1 MVDKCGKAKPF
12 VFLVK
17 HQDQLDEAVALVAGD
32 ADIKATLLF
41 VLGFG
46 APLELIGSSTLKE
59 RESKVP
65 LVDAAGKVST
75 RKVQCWSNHNTFDQS
90 KVRVVVP
97 VDKRPPVT
105 TRETSKLDTLVIRL
119 SLDKRFTDTKAWH
132 KICQNPGVVARAW
145 MKDVAPV
152 CQPFLQDTWG
162 WELLPGSGG
171 ADTVIKGLVRVKK
184 KDQLTHL
191 LAASGK
197 VSQEVRV
204 FLVPL
209 DWTLTPK
216 TWGKRPY
223 VSWVEKRPK
232 EDDQAYM
239 ARAAKLN
246 VNCGLARGWRQI
258 GVRSLTEVPTT
269 PVVPVRTWILKSAP
283 RYWTMEQVTNF
294 LEASN
299 FGSIGFVSK
308 KWERFGTSWIFKGQR
323 DGPAY
328 LQLLYSG
335 DCFDSDSGKFLIAE
349 KLQPA
354 AWKQAHGTKL
364 REEKRVSLRFGR
376 PTAEASE
383 AAAIPVPSETGTPKS
398 GQQQEEDNMDLS
410 EKAKRNES
418 GGLRESP
425 AKKRAKAQPLPAGVT
440 KVDNAGG
447 GDCLFHSVAQS
458 IQHVDNKACHHR
470 QVRAAAVAHLKRHAS
485 KYAFFWDHRSPDST
499 LVSIKDLQED
509 FLNYLSLV
517 EKVGSWSG
525 NLELAALAS
534 TLDRPI
540 YVIHEMGQ
548 IYGFNLDGS
557 EKD

>member
-1 MVDKCGKAKPF
+1 LVNRAQKKPEGLLDRLVALVDVASSGLNLEPEKRQKKRRRPQTEVKKGKGGAKASGKKEGQKGSASGPSTGKGSDLPAGSSWAHIVKGKKVSGDFQGPIFRLRPEDWADFHVVSHVNQFGTLVDKCGKAKPF

-46 APLELIGSSTLKE
+46 APLELIGKE

-75 RKVQCWSNHNTFDQS
+75 RKVQCLSNHNTFDQS

-119 SLDKRFTDTKAWH
+119 SLDKRFTDTKAWN

-204 FLVPL
+204 FLDPL

-308 KWERFGTSWIFKGQR
+308 KWEKFGTSWIFKGQR
-323 DGPAY
+323 D
-328 LQLLYSG
+328 
-335 DCFDSDSGKFLIAE
+335 
-349 KLQPA
+349 
-354 AWKQAHGTKL
+354 
-364 REEKRVSLRFGR
+364 
-376 PTAEASE
+376 
-383 AAAIPVPSETGTPKS
+383 
-398 GQQQEEDNMDLS
+398 
-410 EKAKRNES
+410 
-418 GGLRESP
+418 
-425 AKKRAKAQPLPAGVT
+425 
-440 KVDNAGG
+440 
-447 GDCLFHSVAQS
+447 
-458 IQHVDNKACHHR
+458 
-470 QVRAAAVAHLKRHAS
+470 
-485 KYAFFWDHRSPDST
+485 
-499 LVSIKDLQED
+499 
-509 FLNYLSLV
+509 
-517 EKVGSWSG
+517 
-525 NLELAALAS
+525 
-534 TLDRPI
+534 
-540 YVIHEMGQ
+540 
-548 IYGFNLDGS
+548 
-557 EKD
+557 